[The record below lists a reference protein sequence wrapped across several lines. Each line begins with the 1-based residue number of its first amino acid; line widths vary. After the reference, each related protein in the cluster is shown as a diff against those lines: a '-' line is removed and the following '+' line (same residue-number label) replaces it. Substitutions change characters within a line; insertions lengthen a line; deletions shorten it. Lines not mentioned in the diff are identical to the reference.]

1 MRFKNEVFV
10 GLVVVLGLF
19 VLVAGAFW
27 LSSRPFGKPEQAV
40 LAIFREVGQLRTG
53 NPVVYRGVN
62 VGRVTRI
69 ELASGGQGVLV
80 EMRIR
85 PDVGIAPDAVVVLS
99 TQSFFGDWQAQI
111 TTQSRFPELE
121 FSRVKEPGI
130 LPGAALPDITELT
143 AVAARISSDLE
154 MLSSRVQLAFT
165 EETAIKIRQT
175 IDNVQEASS
184 QLTGFIGQQ
193 TETYRDVSQ
202 SVLATTQSIQRTAG
216 TAERVAEQVGAAFSD
231 EGEVRQ
237 ILLSAQ
243 RASANLEQ
251 LSADLRGSTEGLP
264 GLVARADT
272 TLATVGRVANSLGG
286 AIETVQPQLGEL
298 GPTIAEARSAM
309 ATLQR
314 AAERIE
320 QGEGTLGRLMEDP
333 ALYEETQAAIS
344 TLRRLMADVQ
354 ANPAKYLR
362 NVKISAF

>member
-1 MRFKNEVFV
+1 MRFKNEVMV
-10 GLVVVLGLF
+10 GLIVVLGML

-27 LSSRPFGKPEQAV
+27 LSARPFGKPEQEV

-62 VGRVTRI
+62 VGRVNRI
-69 ELASGGQGVLV
+69 ELAAGGQGVLV

-85 PDVGIAPDAVVVLS
+85 PDVEIAPDAAVVLS

-111 TTQSRFPELE
+111 TSQARFPELE
-121 FSRVKEPGI
+121 FTSVRQPGV

-143 AVAARISSDLE
+143 AVAARIATDIE
-154 MLSSRVQLAFT
+154 TLSERVELAFT

-175 IDNVQEASS
+175 IDNVSEASS

-202 SVLATTQSIQRTAG
+202 SVLATTQSVQRTAR
-216 TAERVAEQVGAAFSD
+216 TAERVAEQVGATFSD

-237 ILLSAQ
+237 ILQSAQ

-251 LSADLRGSTEGLP
+251 LSAELRSSTAGLP

-272 TLATVGRVANSLGG
+272 TLVAVGAVANSLN
-286 AIETVQPQLGEL
+286 ATIETVQPQLGEI
-298 GPTIAEARSAM
+298 GPTLAEARAAM

-314 AAERIE
+314 AAEKIE
-320 QGEGTLGRLMEDP
+320 QGEGTLGRLIDDP

-362 NVKISAF
+362 NVKVSAF